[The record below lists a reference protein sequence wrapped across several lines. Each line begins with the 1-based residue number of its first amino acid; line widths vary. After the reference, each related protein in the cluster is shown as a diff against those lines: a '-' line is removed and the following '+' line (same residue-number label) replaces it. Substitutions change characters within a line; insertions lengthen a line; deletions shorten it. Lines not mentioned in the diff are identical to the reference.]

1 MINQF
6 PENQTDFTSFCTVP
20 GKKPY
25 SNAMETTY
33 NGDIKIFSDSIP
45 RGIGMRDLNK
55 FVREGKPKL
64 KCFPGVTSNQLLHY
78 LDVNLQDNNA
88 ESYMNTKY
96 YMLVLMMYYKTV
108 QKQIFE

>member
-25 SNAMETTY
+25 SNAMKTTY

-45 RGIGMRDLNK
+45 TGIGMRDSINLLERRNPNLNV
-55 FVREGKPKL
+55 FQV
-64 KCFPGVTSNQLLHY
+64 LLLIDCY
-78 LDVNLQDNNA
+78 IIWILTYRIIMQNL
-88 ESYMNTKY
+88 T
-96 YMLVLMMYYKTV
+96 
-108 QKQIFE
+108 